1 MGIRRKVMLLL
12 LGIALIPLI
21 GIVLMNRVTLN
32 VIGDKVESNI
42 RIMLE
47 DNAVYNMQD
56 IIQDFD
62 SMFRVNM
69 KLLQSIVEL
78 QSIEVEKLIASKN
91 ISKFSS
97 TDSTFAFDKNL
108 KRILVDNKDYFYI
121 NQSDLKIP
129 FNVDFNRQNYF
140 LVNGVDKKQVIPD
153 MARMSA
159 MTADYHR
166 LFQMEKNLITWMHT
180 SFENGLHLTYPAGS
194 KLPKEFDPIK
204 REWYIGAKN
213 SKRIYI
219 SSPYIDA
226 STRNPMLTLSKAV
239 FYPDG
244 SLAGVT
250 GIDFNL
256 TDVFTWLRMN
266 PKWASG
272 AEAMLISRE
281 GESNAETLKI
291 LARMN
296 YGDITHQ
303 WDQPLELES
312 LESPD
317 VEEFAAFKTDM
328 LTGLSGVRLL
338 RYREKQS
345 IWAYRGFK
353 ERQVYPLLIVPAE
366 NFKSIINETENFL
379 WATNLGFLKYTALL
393 IIIVIVCVIYVSIR
407 RARSFT
413 RPINDLAQ
421 AGNHLAEGNFDAR
434 VNIKTGD
441 ELQQLGEVFNQIGPK
456 LREHQKM
463 QHSLALARAVQQRLL
478 PKQSPKIKNF
488 DMAGLCKYSDETG
501 GDYYDFISFD
511 KIKPG
516 KVSVI
521 LGDVT
526 GHGLGSALLMASA
539 RSMLRNNIR
548 HYAYDLSKIL
558 YEFNNE
564 LTDDT
569 DTDKFITLFYGL
581 IDMDKKTLSWAT
593 GGHDPAIWFHRETG
607 ETENLVSEGV
617 PLGILPDMDFEQA
630 GPVTLKSGDLVVIGT
645 DGIWEAENDKEEM
658 FGKERMLAVINKN
671 KNKSS
676 GEICNAVVEAVLEF
690 CEPQPQDD
698 DITVIL
704 IKVL

>member
-1 MGIRRKVMLLL
+1 
-12 LGIALIPLI
+12 
-21 GIVLMNRVTLN
+21 
-32 VIGDKVESNI
+32 
-42 RIMLE
+42 
-47 DNAVYNMQD
+47 
-56 IIQDFD
+56 
-62 SMFRVNM
+62 
-69 KLLQSIVEL
+69 
-78 QSIEVEKLIASKN
+78 
-91 ISKFSS
+91 
-97 TDSTFAFDKNL
+97 
-108 KRILVDNKDYFYI
+108 
-121 NQSDLKIP
+121 
-129 FNVDFNRQNYF
+129 
-140 LVNGVDKKQVIPD
+140 
-153 MARMSA
+153 
-159 MTADYHR
+159 
-166 LFQMEKNLITWMHT
+166 
-180 SFENGLHLTYPAGS
+180 LTYPAGS

-226 STRNPMLTLSKAV
+226 STRSPMLTLSKAV

-281 GESNAETLKI
+281 GEPNAETLKI

-463 QHSLALARAVQQRLL
+463 QHSLALARAV
-478 PKQSPKIKNF
+478 
-488 DMAGLCKYSDETG
+488 
-501 GDYYDFISFD
+501 
-511 KIKPG
+511 
-516 KVSVI
+516 
-521 LGDVT
+521 
-526 GHGLGSALLMASA
+526 
-539 RSMLRNNIR
+539 
-548 HYAYDLSKIL
+548 
-558 YEFNNE
+558 
-564 LTDDT
+564 
-569 DTDKFITLFYGL
+569 
-581 IDMDKKTLSWAT
+581 
-593 GGHDPAIWFHRETG
+593 
-607 ETENLVSEGV
+607 
-617 PLGILPDMDFEQA
+617 
-630 GPVTLKSGDLVVIGT
+630 
-645 DGIWEAENDKEEM
+645 
-658 FGKERMLAVINKN
+658 
-671 KNKSS
+671 
-676 GEICNAVVEAVLEF
+676 
-690 CEPQPQDD
+690 
-698 DITVIL
+698 
-704 IKVL
+704 